1 MSQCERC
8 DAFDEDHAEHLD
20 YPEGLSEEEEIEW
33 LENHED
39 YEPSLYFY
47 WHGDIQEDYDM
58 GEYTCHVSLVSEH
71 FLIKVKSKLP
81 KIEIG
86 IVKYMAG
93 EILMVGIMSPLNC
106 TFSKN

>member
-1 MSQCERC
+1 M
-8 DAFDEDHAEHLD
+8 AIYKKIMTWANTLV
-20 YPEGLSEEEEIEW
+20 Y
-33 LENHED
+33 
-39 YEPSLYFY
+39 
-47 WHGDIQEDYDM
+47 
-58 GEYTCHVSLVSEH
+58 VSLVSEH

-106 TFSKN
+106 PNSVALLL